1 MSTVLGFLRAVAGA
15 VVCMVFATLTLIT
28 LPFNRKGMVF
38 HALARGWARV
48 LLFICG
54 VEVHV
59 TGRDNLDRS
68 KTYVYVSN
76 HASLFDIPAIIAGV
90 PDQIRIVYKREL
102 ERIPLFG
109 WGLKW
114 GSYIGIDRG
123 KGTEAVR
130 SLEKAAERIR
140 KGASVLLFAEG
151 TRTTDGRLQ
160 PFKRGAFNLAIK
172 AGVPVIPLT
181 VNGSYHILPKRSV
194 SVRPGRVNLLLGTP
208 ILPEGGEG
216 KGAEVRL
223 MNEVHAAI
231 EDNYIDQ

>member
-1 MSTVLGFLRAVAGA
+1 MSTVLGFLRTFAGA

-28 LPFNRKGMVF
+28 LPFNRNGIVF
-38 HALARGWARV
+38 HAVARGWARV

-59 TGRDNLDRS
+59 TGLDKLDPS
-68 KTYVYVSN
+68 KNYVYVSN
-76 HASLFDIPAIIAGV
+76 HASLFDIPAVIAGV
-90 PDQIRIVYKREL
+90 PDQIRILYKREL

-123 KGTEAVR
+123 KGPEAVR
-130 SLEKAAERIR
+130 SLEQAAERIR
-140 KGASVLLFAEG
+140 KGASVLVFAEG

-160 PFKRGAFNLAIK
+160 PFKRGAFNLAVK
-172 AGVPVIPLT
+172 AGVPVVPLT

-194 SVRPGRVNLLLGTP
+194 SIRPGRVNLLLGAP
-208 ILPEGGEG
+208 ILPEGGNG
-216 KGAEVRL
+216 KGGEVRL
-223 MNEVHAAI
+223 MHEVHAAI
-231 EDNYIDQ
+231 SRTYIDQ

>member
-231 EDNYIDQ
+231 EGNYIDQ